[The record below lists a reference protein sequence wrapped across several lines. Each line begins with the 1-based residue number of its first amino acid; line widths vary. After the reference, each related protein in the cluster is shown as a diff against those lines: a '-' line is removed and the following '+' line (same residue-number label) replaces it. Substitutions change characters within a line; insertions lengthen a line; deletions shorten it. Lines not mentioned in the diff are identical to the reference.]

1 MGYWLDF
8 VDMSWRF
15 ISLCLWSV
23 HDFAYDF
30 SVSRVVLWRRIYFLL
45 CIFLTAVLYTNYNH
59 VTVIWWSGDPD
70 QSVST
75 IRTDHSL
82 KLILSAFPKTVQKKE
97 NFVEIHPQL
106 FDLFIVLQID
116 RQTHAHTS
124 HKPSHNLY
132 GEGLISYKT
141 VGCTVV
147 HCAANFFI
155 AKSIPVSAIIR
166 VSHVPYHCL
175 GI

>member
-1 MGYWLDF
+1 MHLPHCC
-8 VDMSWRF
+8 VIHELQPRHRHLMIRRSRS
-15 ISLCLWSV
+15 ICL
-23 HDFAYDF
+23 H
-30 SVSRVVLWRRIYFLL
+30 
-45 CIFLTAVLYTNYNH
+45 
-59 VTVIWWSGDPD
+59 DPD
-70 QSVST
+70 GSLPKVNLVCLSQNST
-75 IRTDHSL
+75 
-82 KLILSAFPKTVQKKE
+82 KKE